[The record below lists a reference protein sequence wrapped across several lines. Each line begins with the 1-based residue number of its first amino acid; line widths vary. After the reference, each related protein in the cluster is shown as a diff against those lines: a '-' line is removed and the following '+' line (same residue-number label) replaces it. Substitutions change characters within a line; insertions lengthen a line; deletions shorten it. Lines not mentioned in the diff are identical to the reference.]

1 MKAILRRVRPSPAM
15 VVACIALVFSV
26 TGAGYAAGMLGPNT
40 VGTKQL
46 KKNAVISSKVK
57 NRSLLAVDFKA
68 GQLPQ
73 GPKGDKGDAGA
84 PGAPGQQG
92 AQGVPGEAVA
102 YATVNEDGTI
112 EAAQSKNITAA
123 MVTHPA
129 TGVYCFRNLGF
140 TATSAIATGDN
151 ANDFNNTLATAFVWL
166 GFGIGGCDLAAG
178 DRVRVR
184 TVLSDTGALADRKFY
199 IWIEK

>member
-1 MKAILRRVRPSPAM
+1 M
-15 VVACIALVFSV
+15 VVACIALLFSM

-46 KKNAVISSKVK
+46 KRNAVISSKVK

-68 GQLPQ
+68 GQLPR
-73 GPKGDKGDAGA
+73 GAKGDKGDPGA
-84 PGAPGQQG
+84 PGTPGAPGQQG

-112 EAAQSKNITAA
+112 EASQSKGITAD
-123 MVTHPA
+123 MVTHPS

-140 TATSAIATGDN
+140 TVTSAMAVGDN

-166 GFGIGGCDLAAG
+166 GFGIGGCDLTAG

-184 TVLSDTGALADRKFY
+184 TVLSNTAALTDRKFY
-199 IWIEK
+199 IWLEK

>member
-1 MKAILRRVRPSPAM
+1 M
-15 VVACIALVFSV
+15 VVACIALVFAM

-40 VGTKQL
+40 VGTRQL
-46 KKNAVISSKVK
+46 KNNAVVSSKVK
-57 NRSLLAVDFKA
+57 NRSLLAADFKA
-68 GQLPQ
+68 GQLPS
-73 GPKGDKGDAGA
+73 GPKGDKGDPGA
-84 PGAPGQQG
+84 PGAAGQNGAPG
-92 AQGVPGEAVA
+92 APGEAVA

-123 MVTHPA
+123 MITHPS

-140 TATSAIATGDN
+140 TAKNAMASGDN
-151 ANDFNNTLATAFVWL
+151 ANDVNNTLATPFVWL

-184 TVLSDTGALADRKFY
+184 TVISNTGALADRKFY
-199 IWIEK
+199 IWLE